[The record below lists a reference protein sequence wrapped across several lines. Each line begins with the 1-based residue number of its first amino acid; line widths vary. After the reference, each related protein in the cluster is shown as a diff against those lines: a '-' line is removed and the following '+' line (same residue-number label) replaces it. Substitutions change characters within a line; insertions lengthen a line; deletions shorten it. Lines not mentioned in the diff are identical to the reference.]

1 MRKGINTSKE
11 QIIQASKEKHRIIL
25 PLYIPNETDYY
36 TSAFEVFEMCI
47 TSLSK
52 TSSYPYLLTV
62 IADGCCASVT
72 KKLYDLHIAK
82 VIDELIIENTNIGKL
97 NAILKGLRSV
107 TEPFVTIAD
116 ADILFL
122 NNWDVEVFKIF
133 KTFKKAAVVSPIPLF
148 RNQLS
153 YTANIWLDYLFSS
166 KLKFRSVKNP
176 VALEQF
182 AKSIGWSSLEN
193 RFKDVIV
200 TLKEDNVTTVISA
213 THCVAT
219 YKTSYLR
226 DLPKMS
232 SKYKLG
238 GDSERK
244 YLDEP
249 PYKKDGYRLST
260 YDNYAYHLGNTIEDW
275 QRKAYTSLTSVTVK
289 QDLPE
294 IVINEP
300 KTNVVRAFLK
310 KIFLKLLT
318 YRPVYNFLLL
328 RKGLTKAQLKQFWY

>member
-11 QIIQASKEKHRIIL
+11 QIIQASQEKHRIIL

-47 TSLSK
+47 TSLST
-52 TSSYPYLLTV
+52 TSTYPYLLTV
-62 IADGCCASVT
+62 IADGCCTSVT
-72 KKLYDLHIAK
+72 KKLYDLHTNKI
-82 VIDELIIENTNIGKL
+82 IDELIIENRNIGKL
-97 NAILKGLRSV
+97 NAILKGLRTV

-122 NNWDVEVFKIF
+122 NNWDVEVFKVF
-133 KTFKKAAVVSPIPLF
+133 KMFKKAAVVSPIPIF

-176 VALEQF
+176 EALEQF

-193 RFKDVIV
+193 RFKNVIV
-200 TLKEDNVTTVISA
+200 TLKEDDVITVISA

-232 SKYKLG
+232 SMYKLG

-249 PYKKDGYRLST
+249 PYIKDGYRLST
-260 YDNYAYHLGNTIEDW
+260 YDNYAYHLGNSVEDW
-275 QRKAYTSLTSVTVK
+275 QRKVYTSLIPVTTK

-294 IVINEP
+294 IVMREP
-300 KTNVVRAFLK
+300 KMSVVRTFLK

-318 YRPVYNFLLL
+318 YKTIYNFLLL
-328 RKGLTKAQLKQFWY
+328 RKGLTRTQLKQFWY